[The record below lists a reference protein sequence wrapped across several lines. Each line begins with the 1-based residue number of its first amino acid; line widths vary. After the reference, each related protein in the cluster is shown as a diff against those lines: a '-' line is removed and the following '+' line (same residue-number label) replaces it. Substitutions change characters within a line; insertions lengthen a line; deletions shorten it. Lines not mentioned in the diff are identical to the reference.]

1 LENTLMNMQNE
12 PLEHHVEVERTS
24 PKRYAPAVVTTYNVP
39 SVSARSEDP
48 VELSVL
54 MGALWEQKATI
65 AGMAILGLLAGLGI
79 AFFTAP
85 TYRARASLEL
95 EGFNNDQ
102 FLREVAPI
110 SPSLPN
116 ASPENYLQN
125 AVKLLESETL
135 AKRVAD
141 KIGVQAPETQGTLSQ
156 LLGPLS
162 DWIGFLRS
170 PVMTP
175 EERRIQN
182 VQRALTLRTS
192 LQSQVIELFYDAPD
206 PIRAAKGANA
216 AAAEF
221 VNLNREARYQ
231 LAQDTTDWLNKQAA
245 SLKGTL
251 ESSNRQ
257 LQSFARSTGLVFA
270 GKQSTLAEDRMKQVQ
285 DALAK
290 AEGDRAAKQA
300 RYDTAKANPQ
310 VLVSDAV
317 SSGPLRQYQTDL
329 ENLRRELAQL
339 QTIYTPNNYKVR
351 RVQAQIA
358 ETEKSISE
366 ERQDALERLRTD
378 YAAAASLEQLLSKTE
393 AVQLKMVEQQMENER
408 QYDIKKSEVEATQ
421 RLYESMLEKVKEAG
435 AASAFRTTNVRLIDP
450 ASVPSVPYS
459 PKPPLNMALGFAL
472 GTMGGI
478 GLALLR
484 AGSDNK
490 VKRPGEL
497 SRLEVPELGVIPS
510 AHVARELDPP
520 ERRRALLQ
528 GRLGEAAIEGKHQD
542 GSLWGESFRAVLT
555 SILFSDSF
563 RGGFR
568 GNQESGRVLVITSLD
583 VKEGKTT
590 VVANLARTAAER
602 NRRVLMIDADLRRP
616 RLHDWLGVPNTMGL
630 TDMLHHGDLSD
641 LSRSPLES
649 LVVPTSVPNLWILPS
664 GTVDANAPRLL
675 YSCSVDLGAL
685 LRRFRREFD
694 LVLIDTPPM
703 TLYADGRLLGRMSD
717 GLVVVVRANT
727 KSREELRSAYLQFA
741 QDQIPVLGTILND
754 WKMVSAKIR
763 AYKRYQ
769 GHYTDRT
776 A

>member
-1 LENTLMNMQNE
+1 MNIQNE
-12 PLEHHVEVERTS
+12 PVEHHVELERPS
-24 PKRYAPAVVTTYNVP
+24 PKRYPPAVVTTYTVP
-39 SVSARSEDP
+39 HVNSGAEDSVQ
-48 VELSVL
+48 LSVL
-54 MGALWEQKATI
+54 MDALWERKLIIAAT
-65 AGMAILGLLAGLGI
+65 ALLGVLAGLGVTL
-79 AFFTAP
+79 FTTP

-141 KIGVQAPETQGTLSQ
+141 KLVIPAPDADGGLI
-156 LLGPLS
+156 GPLPE
-162 DWIGFLRS
+162 WLGFLQT
-170 PVMTP
+170 PAMTP
-175 EERRIQN
+175 EERRVKS
-182 VQRALTLRTS
+182 VQRALSLRTS
-192 LQSQVIELFYDAPD
+192 LQSQVIELFYDASD
-206 PIRAAKGANA
+206 PTRAAKGANTA
-216 AAAEF
+216 ASEF

-231 LAQDTTDWLNKQAA
+231 LAQDTTDWLNKQATN
-245 SLKGTL
+245 LKSTL
-251 ESSNRQ
+251 ENSNRQ
-257 LQSFARSTGLVFA
+257 LRAFARSTGLVFA

-290 AEGDRAAKQA
+290 AEADRASKQA
-300 RYDTAKANPQ
+300 RYETAKANPA
-310 VLVSDAV
+310 VLVSDALAA
-317 SSGPLRQYQTDL
+317 GPLRQYQTDL

-339 QTIYTPNNYKVR
+339 QTIYTPSNYKVQ

-358 ETEKSISE
+358 EAEKSIGE

-378 YAAAASLEQLLSKTE
+378 YVAAASLEQLLSKTE
-393 AVQLKMVEQQMENER
+393 GVQLRMVEQQMEHER
-408 QYDIKKSEVEATQ
+408 QYDVKKGEIDATQ

-435 AASAFRTTNVRLIDP
+435 AATAFRTTNVRLIDP
-450 ASVPSVPYS
+450 ASVPSARYS
-459 PKPPLNMALGFAL
+459 PKPPLNMAIGFAI
-472 GTMGGI
+472 GGVGGI

-484 AGSDNK
+484 AGSDK

-520 ERRRALLQ
+520 DRRRALLQ
-528 GRLGEAAIEGKHQD
+528 GRLGEAATEGRHHD
-542 GSLWGESFRAVLT
+542 SSLWGESFRAVLT

-602 NRRVLMIDADLRRP
+602 NRRVLLIDADLRRP
-616 RLHDWLGVPNTMGL
+616 RLHDWLGVPNTTGL
-630 TDMLHHGDLSD
+630 TDMLHRGDFAD
-641 LSRSPLES
+641 LSRSPLEW
-649 LVVPTSVPNLWILPS
+649 LVLPTGVPNLWILPS
-664 GTVDANAPRLL
+664 GAVNASSPRLL
-675 YSCSVDLGAL
+675 YSCSADLGAL

-694 LVLIDTPPM
+694 LVLVDTPPM

-727 KSREELRSAYLQFA
+727 RSREELRSAYLQFA

-754 WKMVSAKIR
+754 WKMVSSKIR

-769 GHYTDRT
+769 GHHEDQT

>member
-1 LENTLMNMQNE
+1 MNMQNE
-12 PLEHHVEVERTS
+12 PVEHHVELERTS
-24 PKRYAPAVVTTYNVP
+24 PKRYAPAVVTTYAIPQVNSGAED
-39 SVSARSEDP
+39 SVR
-48 VELSVL
+48 LSVL
-54 MGALWEQKATI
+54 MEALWERKAII
-65 AGMAILGLLAGLGI
+65 AGMALVGVLVGLAVTL
-79 AFFTAP
+79 FTTP

-141 KIGVQAPETQGTLSQ
+141 KLAIPVPETEGGLSNLIGSLPKGIDFLGT
-156 LLGPLS
+156 PA
-162 DWIGFLRS
+162 
-170 PVMTP
+170 MTP
-175 EERRIQN
+175 EERRVKI
-182 VQRALTLRTS
+182 VQKALGVRTS

-206 PIRAAKGANA
+206 PARAAKGANA
-216 AAAEF
+216 AASEF

-245 SLKGTL
+245 SLKTTL
-251 ESSNRQ
+251 ENSNRQ
-257 LQSFARSTGLVFA
+257 LQVFARSTGLVFA

-290 AEGDRAAKQA
+290 AEADRASKQA
-300 RYDTAKANPQ
+300 RYETAKANPA
-310 VLVSDAV
+310 VLVSDALAA
-317 SSGPLRQYQTDL
+317 GPIRQYQTDL

-339 QTIYTPNNYKVR
+339 QTIYTPSNYKVQ
-351 RVQAQIA
+351 RVKAQIA
-358 ETEKSISE
+358 ETEQSIAE
-366 ERQDALERLRTD
+366 ERQDGLERLRTD
-378 YAAAASLEQLLSKTE
+378 YAAASSLEQLLSKTE
-393 AVQLKMVEQQMENER
+393 AVQLRMVEQQMENER
-408 QYDIKKSEVEATQ
+408 QYDVKKGEIDATQ

-450 ASVPSVPYS
+450 AGVPSVPYS
-459 PKPPLNMALGFAL
+459 PKPPLNMAIGFAI
-472 GTMGGI
+472 GAMGGI

-520 ERRRALLQ
+520 DRRRALLQ
-528 GRLGEAAIEGKHQD
+528 GRLGEAAIEGRHHD
-542 GSLWGESFRAVLT
+542 SSLWGESFRAVLT

-602 NRRVLMIDADLRRP
+602 NRRVLLIDADLRRP

-630 TDMLHHGDLSD
+630 TDLLHRGDFAD

-649 LVVPTSVPNLWILPS
+649 LVLPTGVPNLWILPS
-664 GTVDANAPRLL
+664 GAVDANAPRLL
-675 YSCSVDLGAL
+675 YSCSADLGAL
-685 LRRFRREFD
+685 LRHFRREFD

-703 TLYADGRLLGRMSD
+703 TLYADGRLLGRLSD

-727 KSREELRSAYLQFA
+727 RSQEELRSAYVQFA

-754 WKMVSAKIR
+754 WKMVSSKIR

-769 GHYTDRT
+769 GQHEDRT